1 MIRGFRDQNLFER
14 PSRLEF
20 NLEGF
25 PILGVGEKFTSL
37 SVPVPYDQAFADPS
51 CLDLPPGVSVEVVV

>member
-1 MIRGFRDQNLFER
+1 MEL
-14 PSRLEF
+14 